1 MQERMYGVVLWSD
14 AFDQKA
20 VIWCEDHGD
29 LAYYAGG
36 AQTAHGGV
44 SLDPGDLI
52 EFDLDNHRDYRA
64 ACNLAHVCTHYA
76 AGLPDAVRRR
86 GRTQGDCAAGRAADA
101 SGGGGTLVDFDRA
114 RRRA

>member
-1 MQERMYGVVLWSD
+1 MYGVVLWSD

-36 AQTAHGGV
+36 AQSAHGGV

-52 EFDLDNHRDYRA
+52 EFDLDDHRDYRA
-64 ACNLAHVCTHYA
+64 ACNLAHVCTHYV
-76 AGLPDAVRRR
+76 AGLSDAVRRR
-86 GRTQGDCAAGRAADA
+86 ATSHGERDVVRSADA
-101 SGGGGTLVDFDRA
+101 PGGGATLVDFDRA